1 MSFNMQKLKVVL
13 PYLLVVILMLVVSM
27 NVDAQCPMCRMS
39 AESNL
44 KNGGT
49 MGNSLNF
56 GILYLLALPYSLA
69 MVLGYLWYKN
79 RKNNEED
86 FDPRNN

>member
-1 MSFNMQKLKVVL
+1 MNKYRRFL
-13 PYLLVVILMLVVSM
+13 PYLLVFLMIIFVVSS
-27 NVDAQCPMCRMS
+27 DAQCPMCRMS

-49 MGNSLNF
+49 MGTSLNF

-79 RKNNEED
+79 RKTNEE

>member
-1 MSFNMQKLKVVL
+1 MNKYRRFL
-13 PYLLVVILMLVVSM
+13 PYLLVVFLMIIFVISS
-27 NVDAQCPMCRMS
+27 DAQCPMCRMS

-49 MGNSLNF
+49 MGTSLNV

-79 RKNNEED
+79 RKTNEE

>member
-1 MSFNMQKLKVVL
+1 MKNFSRFIPLILIVF
-13 PYLLVVILMLVVSM
+13 LMLVFVLPA
-27 NVDAQCPMCRMS
+27 DAQCPMCRMS

-49 MGNSLNF
+49 MGTSLNF

-79 RKNNEED
+79 RKTNEE